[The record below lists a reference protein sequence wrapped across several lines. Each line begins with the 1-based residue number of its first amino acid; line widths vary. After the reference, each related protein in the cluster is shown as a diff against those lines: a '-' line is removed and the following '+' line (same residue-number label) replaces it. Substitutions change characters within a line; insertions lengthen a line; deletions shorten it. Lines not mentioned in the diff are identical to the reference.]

1 MDKKTVLIVD
11 DDPDIVRAI
20 RFGLEREAIQCLEAN
35 DGEAA
40 LRTAQ
45 QEKPDLIVLDVM
57 LPGINGYKVARLLKF
72 DQSYRNIPIVMLTA
86 RSSDSD
92 RELGEETGADV
103 YVTKPFKID
112 TLVGVVKKSLSAG

>member
-1 MDKKTVLIVD
+1 MGKKTVLIVD
-11 DDPDIVRAI
+11 DDPDVVRAI
-20 RFGLEREAIQCLEAN
+20 RFGLEREEIQCLEAN

-45 QEKPDLIVLDVM
+45 REKPDLIVLDVM

-72 DQSYRNIPIVMLTA
+72 DQSYRNTPIIMLTA
-86 RSSDSD
+86 RSADSD

-112 TLVGVVKKSLSAG
+112 TLVAVVKKSLSPS